1 MTRTLP
7 IIVRIGRPPIATFDP
22 PRCGMDRVE
31 ITITTLGVVLLPV
44 AVVATVA
51 VVGYLP
57 GFLAWCA
64 AALRG
69 L

>member
-1 MTRTLP
+1 MTRQLP
-7 IIVRIGRPPIATFDP
+7 MIIRIGRPPISTFEP
-22 PRCGMDRVE
+22 PRLPMDRIE
-31 ITITTLGVVLLPV
+31 ITITALGVVLMPV

>member
-1 MTRTLP
+1 MTRQLP
-7 IIVRIGRPPIATFDP
+7 IIVRIGRPPIATFAP
-22 PRCGMDRVE
+22 PRLPMDRIE
-31 ITITTLGVVLLPV
+31 ITITVLGVVLMPV

-57 GFLAWCA
+57 GFLSWCA

-69 L
+69 M